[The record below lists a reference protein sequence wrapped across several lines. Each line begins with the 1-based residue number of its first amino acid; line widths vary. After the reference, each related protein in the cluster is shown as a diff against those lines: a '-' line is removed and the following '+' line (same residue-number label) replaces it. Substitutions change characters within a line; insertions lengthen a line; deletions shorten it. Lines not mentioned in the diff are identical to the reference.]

1 MTALMMTMT
10 HDAAQARCARLAV
23 GLREADLEHLADVP
37 AGSVAAWEAGRIAV
51 PDRVVELLGDITAAA
66 AAETVR
72 LIEYAAA
79 TGTITTFA
87 GDDVVAEHTS
97 GRIGLEAVHRV
108 CAGRA
113 AMAVPEAQVVR
124 RDVDGTDRQAWLLCV
139 TAACGIGL
147 GQMQRWFDVR
157 RRGAQY
163 WMFGD
168 RPAPDRVLAEIAEIV
183 DTTRQHIAE
192 LADAIDPDDP
202 IVWVCSTDEQMDRQW
217 QAREQLPLPTHQVCA
232 ARAAAGVD
240 GARLVF
246 LPS

>member
-1 MTALMMTMT
+1 MTALMMSTV
-10 HDAAQARCARLAV
+10 DAAHARCARLAV
-23 GLREADLEHLADVP
+23 GLREADLEQLAGMP
-37 AGSVAAWEAGRIAV
+37 AGSVAGWESGRLPV
-51 PDRVVELLGDITAAA
+51 PATVDELLEEITAAA

-72 LIEYAAA
+72 LIEDAAT

-87 GDDVVAEHTS
+87 GNDVVAARTD
-97 GRIGLEAVHRV
+97 GRIRLEGVHRV

-113 AMAVPEAQVVR
+113 AMAVPTATVVR
-124 RDVDGTDRQAWLLCV
+124 RDVDGTERQAWLLCV

-157 RRGAQY
+157 KRGVQY

-168 RPAPDRVLAEIAEIV
+168 RPAPASVLADIAEIAAAV
-183 DTTRQHIAE
+183 RAHIDE
-192 LADAIDPDDP
+192 LAADIDPDDP
-202 IVWVCSTDEQMDRQW
+202 IVWVCATDEQMDRQW
-217 QAREQLPLPTHQVCA
+217 PAREQLPLPTHQVCA

>member
-1 MTALMMTMT
+1 MTALMMSTV
-10 HDAAQARCARLAV
+10 DAAHARCARLAV
-23 GLREADLEHLADVP
+23 GLREADLEQLADVP
-37 AGSVAAWEAGRIAV
+37 AGSVAGWESGRLPV
-51 PDRVVELLGDITAAA
+51 PGTVVELLDEITAAA

-72 LIEYAAA
+72 LIEDAAT

-87 GDDVVAEHTS
+87 GDDVVAEQTR

-113 AMAVPEAQVVR
+113 AMAVPEARVVR

-168 RPAPDRVLAEIAEIV
+168 RPAPGRVLAEIAEIV
-183 DTTRQHIAE
+183 DTARQHIDE
-192 LADAIDPDDP
+192 LADAIDPDAP

-217 QAREQLPLPTHQVCA
+217 PAREQLPLPTHQVCA